1 MASRRQSRILAVQ
14 ALYQLDLN
22 PGDLERSLSDFRDS
36 FPAPEDSLPFFRRL
50 VEGVWEKKAE
60 LDRLLKRHSENW
72 RLDRMSPVDRNI
84 LRVAAFEMRCCTDVP
99 PKAAMNEAI
108 DLGKRFGSEESG
120 AFINGILDSLFIEI
134 ESGVER
140 EKPEPDQGKPRSRPA
155 PSRRRTEKKSDRPVS
170 REGELRQRHD

>member
-1 MASRRQSRILAVQ
+1 MQ

-22 PGDLERSLSDFRDS
+22 PDDLERSLTDFQES
-36 FPAPEDSLPFFRRL
+36 FPAAAGSYPFFRRL
-50 VEGVWEKKAE
+50 VDGVLGKKKE

-84 LRVAAFEMRCCTDVP
+84 LRVAAFEMHYCADVP

-134 ESGVER
+134 QRKQHDR
-140 EKPEPDQGKPRSRPA
+140 EIQPG
-155 PSRRRTEKKSDRPVS
+155 SD
-170 REGELRQRHD
+170 

>member
-1 MASRRQSRILAVQ
+1 MQTLIRC
-14 ALYQLDLN
+14 
-22 PGDLERSLSDFRDS
+22 
-36 FPAPEDSLPFFRRL
+36 LPL
-50 VEGVWEKKAE
+50 GVREKRAE

-84 LRVAAFEMRCCTDVP
+84 LRLAAFEMQYCADVP

-134 ESGVER
+134 QSGGR
-140 EKPEPDQGKPRSRPA
+140 EAKPATDRG
-155 PSRRRTEKKSDRPVS
+155 KKSDRKAGNGRRITVS
-170 REGELRQRHD
+170 S

>member
-22 PGDLERSLSDFRDS
+22 PGDLEKSLIDFQES
-36 FPAPEDSLPFFRRL
+36 FPAAEDNYPFFRRL
-50 VEGVWEKKAE
+50 VEGVWGKKQE

-84 LRVAAFEMRCCTDVP
+84 LRVAAFEMVYCTDVP
-99 PKAAMNEAI
+99 PKAALNEAI

-120 AFINGILDSLFIEI
+120 AFINGILDSLFIEMKRKHHDREI
-134 ESGVER
+134 PSGN
-140 EKPEPDQGKPRSRPA
+140 D
-155 PSRRRTEKKSDRPVS
+155 
-170 REGELRQRHD
+170 